1 MGLPAH
7 QRRILEK
14 IESALRG
21 SDPRLAALFSIFSR
35 LNRDEEMPGI
45 EQVRARAAI
54 ILARVHRRVAS
65 VVRWFGA
72 PARAKLRAA
81 LFFPVALGIVASAIV
96 VGARFPAA
104 TRLGR
109 PVTTNGMASA
119 ASASMRREFI
129 NTEQDGQGDCTL
141 WGDTSE

>member
-35 LNRDEEMPGI
+35 LNRDEEMPGM

-54 ILARVHRRVAS
+54 ILARVHRRVAL

-81 LFFPVALGIVASAIV
+81 LFFPVALGIVASAIL
-96 VGARFPAA
+96 VGARFPSANRCAA
-104 TRLGR
+104 APRATGTAQTTARAKTCTPVMANPAVLGR
-109 PVTTNGMASA
+109 
-119 ASASMRREFI
+119 
-129 NTEQDGQGDCTL
+129 
-141 WGDTSE
+141 

>member
-7 QRRILEK
+7 QRKILER

-21 SDPRLAALFSIFSR
+21 SDPRLAALFSVFSR

-65 VVRWFGA
+65 VARWFGA
-72 PARAKLRAA
+72 PARARLRAA
-81 LFFPVALGIVASAIV
+81 LFFPVALGIVASAII
-96 VGARFPAA
+96 VGARFPSANRCTAA
-104 TRLGR
+104 PRTAGTAHNSARLRTCTPVAANPAVIGR
-109 PVTTNGMASA
+109 
-119 ASASMRREFI
+119 
-129 NTEQDGQGDCTL
+129 
-141 WGDTSE
+141 

>member
-7 QRRILEK
+7 QRKILDR

-45 EQVRARAAI
+45 EQVRARAAVFAGRI
-54 ILARVHRRVAS
+54 RYRLTVFA
-65 VVRWFGA
+65 RWFGA

-81 LFFPVALGIVASAIV
+81 LFFPVALAIVASAIV
-96 VGARFPAA
+96 VGAGFPSANRCAA
-104 TRLGR
+104 APRTAGTAHTSSPRSKTCTPVMANPAVLGR
-109 PVTTNGMASA
+109 
-119 ASASMRREFI
+119 
-129 NTEQDGQGDCTL
+129 
-141 WGDTSE
+141 

>member
-54 ILARVHRRVAS
+54 ILARVHRRVGS

-96 VGARFPAA
+96 VGARFPSANRCAA
-104 TRLGR
+104 APRAAGTAQTTARVKTCTPVMANPAVLGR
-109 PVTTNGMASA
+109 
-119 ASASMRREFI
+119 
-129 NTEQDGQGDCTL
+129 
-141 WGDTSE
+141 

>member
-7 QRRILEK
+7 QRKILER

-54 ILARVHRRVAS
+54 ILARVHHRVAS
-65 VVRWFGA
+65 VARWFGA
-72 PARAKLRAA
+72 PARARLRAA
-81 LFFPVALGIVASAIV
+81 LFFPVALGIVASAIL
-96 VGARFPAA
+96 VGARFPSANRCAA
-104 TRLGR
+104 PRAAGTAHTTARANTCTPVIANPAVLGR
-109 PVTTNGMASA
+109 
-119 ASASMRREFI
+119 
-129 NTEQDGQGDCTL
+129 
-141 WGDTSE
+141 

>member
-35 LNRDEEMPGI
+35 LNRDEEMPGM

-54 ILARVHRRVAS
+54 ILARVHRRVAL
-65 VVRWFGA
+65 VVRSVRRA
-72 PARAKLRAA
+72 QARAKLRAA
-81 LFFPVALGIVASAIV
+81 LFFPVALGIVASAIL
-96 VGARFPAA
+96 VGARFPSANRCAA
-104 TRLGR
+104 APRATGTAQTTARAKTCTPVMANPAVLGR
-109 PVTTNGMASA
+109 
-119 ASASMRREFI
+119 
-129 NTEQDGQGDCTL
+129 
-141 WGDTSE
+141 